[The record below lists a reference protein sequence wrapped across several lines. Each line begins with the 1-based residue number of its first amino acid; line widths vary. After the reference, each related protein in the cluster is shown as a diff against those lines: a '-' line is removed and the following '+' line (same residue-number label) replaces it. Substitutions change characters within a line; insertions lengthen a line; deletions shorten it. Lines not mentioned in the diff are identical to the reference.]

1 MKRKSNCFNLN
12 SQKTNLFNFHG
23 FIYLY
28 LCPLSKR
35 WDIIWSRWFFMIHNK
50 LCSFFVVWKF
60 PFTIILTIQHWVTL
74 NFSKTTKVLKKCLES
89 SISIHWLLENY
100 VLIGFF
106 LVYQYIINELFYQR
120 WTIESRYLSQELLQ
134 VKILGNYLN
143 KLFRSVEF

>member
-1 MKRKSNCFNLN
+1 MDSYTYICVHYRKDGISFEVDDF
-12 SQKTNLFNFHG
+12 SWYITNYVL
-23 FIYLY
+23 
-28 LCPLSKR
+28 
-35 WDIIWSRWFFMIHNK
+35 
-50 LCSFFVVWKF
+50 FFVVWKF
-60 PFTIILTIQHWVTL
+60 PCTIILTIQHWVTL

-106 LVYQYIINELFYQR
+106 LVYQYIINELFYQT

-134 VKILGNYLN
+134 VEILGNYLN